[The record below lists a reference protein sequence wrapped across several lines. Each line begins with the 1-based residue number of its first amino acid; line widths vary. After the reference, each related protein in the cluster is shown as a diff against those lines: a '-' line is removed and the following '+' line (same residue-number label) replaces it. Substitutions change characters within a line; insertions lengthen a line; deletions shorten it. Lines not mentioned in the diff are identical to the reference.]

1 MSTVIDF
8 DRAWAETEIQV
19 VSPNE
24 QIFLTLVG
32 DAEVRVSFAHGYVER
47 TSYALMVEQLVR
59 LGRAA
64 FAARTKAF
72 YALRSEEAGEP
83 VEPGT
88 TGYSEESREYFR
100 RLAELA
106 AEGASADGSV
116 RVASVGMTE
125 FTVAFSPSLLDSL
138 GPEGLGSRLSEAGTA
153 LVHDQ
158 LAKVA
163 RLKLDVYYPDLR
175 R

>member
-1 MSTVIDF
+1 
-8 DRAWAETEIQV
+8 
-19 VSPNE
+19 
-24 QIFLTLVG
+24 
-32 DAEVRVSFAHGYVER
+32 
-47 TSYALMVEQLVR
+47 
-59 LGRAA
+59 
-64 FAARTKAF
+64 
-72 YALRSEEAGEP
+72 
-83 VEPGT
+83 
-88 TGYSEESREYFR
+88 
-100 RLAELA
+100 
-106 AEGASADGSV
+106 V

-138 GPEGLGSRLSEAGTA
+138 GPEGLASRLSEAGTA